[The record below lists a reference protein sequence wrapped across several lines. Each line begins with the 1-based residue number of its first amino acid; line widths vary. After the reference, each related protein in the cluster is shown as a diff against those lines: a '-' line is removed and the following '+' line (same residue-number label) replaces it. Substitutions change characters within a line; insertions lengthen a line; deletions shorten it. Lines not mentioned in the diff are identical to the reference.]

1 MNSLEVLIDWNGII
15 NILYVYSKYD
25 TRSPVV
31 LKLSLDVHIFSA
43 TTDLK
48 WFEWIEEHFNVAS
61 LQGRKIT
68 FEQFKETLQLEQV

>member
-1 MNSLEVLIDWNGII
+1 MVL
-15 NILYVYSKYD
+15 
-25 TRSPVV
+25 
-31 LKLSLDVHIFSA
+31 LSSA

-68 FEQFKETLQLEQV
+68 FEQFKETLQLEQVFSASLISYNHERQPFRVSACRNLLL

>member
-1 MNSLEVLIDWNGII
+1 MVL
-15 NILYVYSKYD
+15 
-25 TRSPVV
+25 
-31 LKLSLDVHIFSA
+31 LSSA

-68 FEQFKETLQLEQV
+68 FEQFKETLQLEQVFSASFIS